1 MMMNKQAISMQDS
14 IYKIT
19 FVCTQK
25 GGLYPMLWNY
35 LTKIEFEREKD
46 REIEIWAEI
55 RNLYM
60 RGYNMYFLG

>member
-19 FVCTQK
+19 FVSTQK

-35 LTKIEFEREKD
+35 LTKIEFEGEKD
-46 REIEIWAEI
+46 RERDLS
-55 RNLYM
+55 RN
-60 RGYNMYFLG
+60 